1 MEGVGGVV
9 AVVAEFV
16 DHYFVGGEVAEVL
29 GVEAD
34 DLVYGEEEGGFGELA
49 GVQTVFEVA
58 VGADGE
64 GDVHLGV
71 VCPEVMEG
79 GFEGFD
85 AFLLAHAV
93 LTKVA

>member
-1 MEGVGGVV
+1 MKWKPWEQGYEVWGVMIPSCKKVS
-9 AVVAEFV
+9 AWL
-16 DHYFVGGEVAEVL
+16 VL
-29 GVEAD
+29 K
-34 DLVYGEEEGGFGELA
+34 
-49 GVQTVFEVA
+49 